1 MQRTPPRH
9 LAPTE
14 RTRSPARHHLLAETI
29 IALAAVGLTAA
40 VVLGSVLGGPESS
53 AARLPNPLPVAPT
66 TTRAAATTPGTP
78 KPDDRRLLAN
88 AGFEAAL
95 AGWRALGGAGVAQ
108 VAEGRQ
114 GSPALR
120 LTRGPDPWPG
130 ARHDQVARVAADRRY
145 EATAWVR
152 ASRPGVEVRLS
163 LFELHLGQRFAVGTA
178 SAVAGPQA
186 WQQVKL
192 SYDAHQ
198 PGAVLAV
205 ELLAPDLA
213 GGTSLLLDDLAV
225 RATAT
230 GGS

>member
-1 MQRTPPRH
+1 MHRTLPRH
-9 LAPTE
+9 LAQPT
-14 RTRSPARHHLLAETI
+14 RTRRPARNHLVSESILAVVAI
-29 IALAAVGLTAA
+29 GLTTA
-40 VVLGSVLGGPESS
+40 VVLGSVLGGSESS

-66 TTRAAATTPGTP
+66 TTRAAATIPGAP
-78 KPDDRRLLAN
+78 KPDDSRLLAN
-88 AGFEAAL
+88 AGFEAAF
-95 AGWRALGGAGVAQ
+95 AGWRALGGAGLAQ
-108 VAEGRQ
+108 VAEGRM

-178 SAVAGPQA
+178 SAVAGPDA

-192 SYDAHQ
+192 SYDAYQ
-198 PGAVLAV
+198 PGAVLGV

-213 GGTSLLLDDLAV
+213 GGTSLVLDDLAV

-230 GGS
+230 